1 MSIRS
6 SSYTVTEDVLLCQV
20 YLDISQDP
28 ITGRYQSQ
36 DQFWSRVEEAYNNN
50 KQENWAPRYK
60 RSVQSRMTIITSEAK
75 HDNKILLT
83 NLNSIV
89 DPAVREYIRVQQTK
103 ILQKRVEEQGPS
115 STTNDFGEFF
125 NNIGGSEAD
134 LPDY

>member
-60 RSVQSRMTIITSEAK
+60 RSVQSRMTIITSEVKKLNGCVRQIESMNPSGASNQ
-75 HDNKILLT
+75 DIVSILLFQHYFSYY
-83 NLNSIV
+83 LY
-89 DPAVREYIRVQQTK
+89 DHYI
-103 ILQKRVEEQGPS
+103 
-115 STTNDFGEFF
+115 
-125 NNIGGSEAD
+125 
-134 LPDY
+134 